1 MNNKLKII
9 TGGAF
14 ALVLVVILFF
24 TGFPITIVQAGHRG
38 VPHRFG
44 EVFDWTVGE
53 GIHWVGFFTRVTH
66 FEVRTRKMEVGADSA
81 SKDLQSVQT
90 TIALNYHLDPG
101 NVNKLYQEIGVL
113 YNDRILQPAIQE
125 SVKAVTAQF
134 TAEELITKRPE
145 VKMLIRQELEN
156 RLHGRYIMVDE
167 FSIVDFAFSEGFDEA
182 IELKQTAEQQALK
195 AERDLERVKLEAQQQ
210 IEQAKAEAEALRL
223 QKQQITPDLVQLR
236 WIEKWNGQMPQY
248 MGSMTPFVGLNMSAW
263 Q

>member
-1 MNNKLKII
+1 MNNKSKLI
-9 TGGAF
+9 TGGIA
-14 ALVLVVILFF
+14 VLVGIVILFT

-44 EVFDWTVGE
+44 KVFDRVVDE

-66 FEVRTRKMEVGADSA
+66 FEVRTRKMEVEADSA

-101 NVNKLYQEIGVL
+101 QVNKLYQEIGVL

-145 VKMLIRQELEN
+145 VKTLIRQEMES
-156 RLHGRYIMVDE
+156 RLHDRYIMVDE
-167 FSIVDFAFSEGFDEA
+167 FSIVDFSFSKEFDEA
-182 IELKQTAEQQALK
+182 IEMKQTAEQQALK
-195 AERDLERVKLEAQQQ
+195 AERDLDRIKLEAQQA
-210 IEQAKAEAEALRL
+210 IERSKAEAEALRL
-223 QKQQITPDLVQLR
+223 QKMQITPDLIKLR
-236 WIEKWNGQMPQY
+236 WIEKWDGELPQY
-248 MGSMTPFVGLNMSAW
+248 MGSMNPFVGLNTSLG